1 MGSEVRGV
9 RPSSLDAERLWRVID
24 VGHRVLAERDPEAVL
39 ARVLDTAREITGARY
54 AALGVLDSTRRE
66 LERFVVRGIDLRT
79 QRLIG
84 DLPRGRG
91 VLGALIADP
100 APLRLAHV
108 GRHPLSYGFPAGHPP
123 MRSFLGVPIVVRG
136 EVWGNLY
143 LTEKE
148 QGEFDQADED
158 AVVVLA
164 RTAALAIEHAR
175 LHEAAKER
183 SAALERALRGLEV
196 SHAIAHAIGGE
207 TDIERVLELIVKR
220 GRALV
225 EARSVVIAL
234 REGEDLVVAASAGDA
249 DRVRGRRFRLEGST
263 EGEVLRSRDP
273 ERIADVRT
281 RLRIAPRRLGA
292 RDARTAVIV
301 PLCYRGEALGVLY
314 AFDPH
319 AETQFDDEDVEAL
332 RAFAAS
338 AATAVATAQHV
349 ARERL
354 RQVLAAAEG
363 ERGRWARE
371 LHDETLQALC
381 GLRVLLAQARRSADP
396 GQWQRI
402 GEQAVVELDRE
413 IAGLRELIATLRFD
427 ALAELGLD
435 TAIRALA
442 EQRTGA
448 GLPVH
453 CVLALPRAELDEEL
467 QTTVYRLV
475 HEALDNVVENAGARS
490 ARVVIADDDGVL
502 EVEIGDDGDAFDSPP
517 EDRVAELVEMRE
529 RVQLAG
535 GTLTVE
541 RGRHGTTVRARLPLT
556 RATAGVHRDE
566 ISRPS
571 RGAPRGRRR

>member
-1 MGSEVRGV
+1 MPSHARGV
-9 RPSSLDAERLWRVID
+9 PPSSLDAERLWRVID
-24 VGHRVLAERDPEAVL
+24 LGHRVLAERDPEAVL

-54 AALGVLDSTRRE
+54 AALGVLDSGRRE

-84 DLPRGRG
+84 DLPKGRG

-100 APLRLAHV
+100 APLRLGDV
-108 GRHPLSYGFPAGHPP
+108 GRHPVSYGFPAGHPP
-123 MRSFLGVPIVVRG
+123 MSSFLGVPIVVRG

-175 LHEAAKER
+175 LHEAARER
-183 SAALERALRGLEV
+183 SAELERAVRGLEV
-196 SHAIAHAIGGE
+196 SNAIAHAIGGE

-225 EARSVVIAL
+225 GARSVVIAL

-249 DRVRGRRFRLEGST
+249 DRVLGRRFPLEGST
-263 EGEVLRSRDP
+263 AAEVLRRRHP
-273 ERIADVRT
+273 EQIADVRL
-281 RLRIAPRRLGA
+281 RMRIAPQRLGA

-314 AFDPH
+314 AFDLPT
-319 AETQFDDEDVEAL
+319 ETPFDDEDVEAL

-354 RQVLAAAEG
+354 REVLAAAEG
-363 ERGRWARE
+363 ERRRWARE

-381 GLRVLLAQARRSADP
+381 GLRVLLAQARRGHDL
-396 GQWQRI
+396 GQWQRL
-402 GEQAVVELDRE
+402 GAQAVVAIDRE
-413 IAGLRELIATLRFD
+413 IASLREQIAELRFD

-442 EQRTGA
+442 EQRTVA

-453 CVLALPRAELDEEL
+453 CVLALPHDELDDEL
-467 QTTVYRLV
+467 QMTVYRLV
-475 HEALDNVVENAGARS
+475 HEALDNVVENACARS
-490 ARVVIADDDGVL
+490 ARVVIADDGGML
-502 EVEIGDDGDAFDSPP
+502 EIEISDDGDGFPVPLDDGIA
-517 EDRVAELVEMRE
+517 ALVEMRE

-535 GTLTVE
+535 GALTVE
-541 RGRHGTTVRARLPLT
+541 RRRHGTTVRARVPLRRT
-556 RATAGVHRDE
+556 VAGGRSDAAAG
-566 ISRPS
+566 PP
-571 RGAPRGRRR
+571 RGAR